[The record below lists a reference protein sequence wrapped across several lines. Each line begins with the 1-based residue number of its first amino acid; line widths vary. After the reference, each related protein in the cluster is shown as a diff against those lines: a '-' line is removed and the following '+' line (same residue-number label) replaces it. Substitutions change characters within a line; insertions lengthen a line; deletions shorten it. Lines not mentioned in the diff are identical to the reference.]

1 MLWIFGIDPGP
12 TQSGVVHYIEDT
24 HSLNYCAVLDNYDVL
39 GLLEDFTFCSNPH
52 IVIEDVVNYGKVVGA
67 STFKTSEWKGRF
79 IQKWCSLSGRE
90 PASIKRQ
97 QVKSVICGTVRAG
110 NPQVRQAVIDQFPA
124 TGGGKQPQVGT
135 KKAPG
140 PLYGIKSHAWSAL
153 ALALTYSRI
162 RNEL

>member
-1 MLWIFGIDPGP
+1 MSWILGIDPGP
-12 TQSGVVHYIEDT
+12 EQSGIAYYNESN
-24 HSLNYCAVLDNYDVL
+24 HSVEYCAVLGNYEVL
-39 GLLEDFTFCSNPH
+39 SMLESLECANPH
-52 IVIEDVVNYGKVVGA
+52 VVIEDVVNYGKVVGA

-79 IQKWCSLSGRE
+79 IQKWYSVSGRE
-90 PASIKRQ
+90 PVSIKRQ